1 MTLRIG
7 IDLGGTKTEVV
18 AIDDI
23 SGKVLFKER
32 RPTPKNYDGTIQNMA
47 DLVFAADEAIK
58 EKASVG
64 ISMPG
69 ALSTETG
76 LVKNANSTWI
86 IGHPIDKDLAKI
98 ISRPVKVMNDA
109 NCLALSEAKAGAGKG
124 ADVVWAVIIGTGS
137 GSGIYA
143 FGNLINGRH
152 AIGGEWAHSTLPF
165 CTDLTEYAGHECYCG
180 KTGCIETFVSGP
192 ALEKDYFKTTGKQEF
207 CTNIA
212 ELANSGDSAAE
223 EVMQRYED
231 RLARGFA
238 GVINVLDP
246 DVIVLGGGVSNIERL
261 YKNLPALINKYAF
274 SDFVDT
280 PILKAEFGDSSG
292 VFGAAR
298 LWQD

>member
-18 AIDDI
+18 AIDDV
-23 SGKVLFKER
+23 SGEVKFKER
-32 RPTPKNYDGTIQNMA
+32 RPTPKDYEGTVQNMA
-47 DLVFAADEAIK
+47 DLVFAADETIG

-69 ALSTETG
+69 ALSTKTG

-86 IGHPIDKDLAKI
+86 IGHPIDKDLSRI
-98 ISRPVKVMNDA
+98 IYRSVKVMNDA

-143 FGNLINGRH
+143 FGNLLNGRH

-165 CTDLTEYAGHECYCG
+165 CTDLTEYDGHECYCG
-180 KTGCIETFVSGP
+180 KKGCIETYISGP
-192 ALEKDYFKTTGKQEF
+192 ALEKDYLKTTGKKAF
-207 CTNIA
+207 CTEIA
-212 ELANSGDSAAE
+212 ELADGGDSAAE

-238 GVINVLDP
+238 GVINVIDP
-246 DVIVLGGGVSNIERL
+246 DVIVLGGGVSKIERL
-261 YKNLPALINKYAF
+261 YKNLPALLNKYAF
-274 SDFVDT
+274 SDFIDT
-280 PILKAEFGDSSG
+280 PIVKAEFGDSSG
-292 VFGAAR
+292 VYGAAR